1 MKPTLALSSS
11 FFHGAN
17 DISSWFL
24 ISVSKNFFSGTKRAR
39 VKSIFHWYGV
49 FLWLD
54 LIYQRVSTPNAPP
67 SFGVSINGNGT
78 IFVDLQLLAA
88 KCIRLICVRVGI
100 CSSSAMIS
108 GGAPILRL
116 SSMHHSVFLKDGEL
130 ININRYG
137 LTHFE
142 TPFGLIVCLEYEGRI
157 HNIGPLHLWAKR
169 NGKNNLAG
177 P

>member
-1 MKPTLALSSS
+1 MHLHPLVLVSMAM
-11 FFHGAN
+11 GA
-17 DISSWFL
+17 
-24 ISVSKNFFSGTKRAR
+24 
-39 VKSIFHWYGV
+39 
-49 FLWLD
+49 
-54 LIYQRVSTPNAPP
+54 
-67 SFGVSINGNGT
+67 

-108 GGAPILRL
+108 GGVPILRL

-142 TPFGLIVCLEYEGRI
+142 TPFGLIVCLEYEG
-157 HNIGPLHLWAKR
+157 
-169 NGKNNLAG
+169 
-177 P
+177 